1 MRTAAFACVLLLL
14 PACASDPPP
23 RIQYLLRAELP
34 SETSQ
39 IEAPVAI
46 VLARVTVAPYLKSP
60 GLVVESEKH
69 QVRHARYHV
78 WAEPLDEG
86 LRRYLRTEIS
96 NVLGYAIRSDAS
108 DRDAWDYSVDVVVD
122 QFHGTLSGQA
132 QMVASWRISRANGG
146 EVAAYV
152 LSTSKPLAVG
162 GYRGLVNAQIAL
174 AQQLAARVAESL
186 QKAVAGEEGS

>member
-23 RIQYLLRAELP
+23 RTQYLLRAELP

-46 VLARVTVAPYLKSP
+46 VLSRVTVASYLRSP
-60 GLVVESEKH
+60 GLVVESEEH
-69 QVRHARYHV
+69 QVRPARYHV

-96 NVLGYAIRSDAS
+96 NVLGFAIRSDAS
-108 DRDAWDYSVDVVVD
+108 NRAGWDYAVDVVID
-122 QFHGTLSGQA
+122 QLHGTLSGQA
-132 QMVASWRISRANGG
+132 RIVASWRISRADGS

-152 LSTSKPLAVG
+152 LSTSEPLAVG
-162 GYRGLVNAQIAL
+162 GYQGLVNAQIAL
-174 AQQLAARVAESL
+174 AQHLAARIAESL
-186 QKAVAGEEGS
+186 QKVVASGETS